1 MEMSNKRK
9 RIGLTLKD
17 KRQMLIIS
25 KDNPSWS
32 QQAIAN
38 EFNKKFCKEVKR
50 NTISQ
55 ILSSSNKIVG
65 IQSEATK
72 DVKRVRD
79 PKYPDLENALMAW
92 FNQVRTSLQFVCAC
106 K

>member
-9 RIGLTLKD
+9 RIGLTLED
-17 KRQMLIIS
+17 KRHMLIIS

-32 QQAIAN
+32 RQAIAN

-50 NTISQ
+50 RTISQ
-55 ILSSSNKIVG
+55 ILSSFNKIVG

-79 PKYPDLENALMAW
+79 SKYPDLENALMAC

>member
-1 MEMSNKRK
+1 MSNKRK
-9 RIGLTLKD
+9 RIGLTLED

-38 EFNKKFCKEVKR
+38 ESHKKFCKEVKR

-79 PKYPDLENALMAW
+79 PKYLDLENALMAW

-106 K
+106 E